1 MPSTSSNRFDASYA
15 ESLKG
20 LFCLLLVLG
29 VWFLHFGVSINV
41 FLFFFVEKLQR
52 IGLIMVRLSIGVV
65 FVAPSSRFC
74 DLHLF

>member
-41 FLFFFVEKLQR
+41 FLFFFFCRETSKDR
-52 IGLIMVRLSIGVV
+52 SYYGASEYRC
-65 FVAPSSRFC
+65 RFC
-74 DLHLF
+74 GAQFSFL